1 MAPET
6 LVLVGTLG
14 GALIGV
20 VGASIPAYIAA
31 KGETARNR
39 QRLAVQ
45 AGLDEWKIMLADATA
60 KASPGRRFQ
69 VVPAYSYILFH
80 SRVIDLLD
88 QRRLTPDALKALHQ
102 EIDDLLPGSPKAPE
116 A

>member
-1 MAPET
+1 MAPEI

-14 GALIGV
+14 GALIVV

-60 KASPGRRFQ
+60 CTA
-69 VVPAYSYILFH
+69 
-80 SRVIDLLD
+80 
-88 QRRLTPDALKALHQ
+88 
-102 EIDDLLPGSPKAPE
+102 PGSLDTRE
-116 A
+116 RSG